1 MALEKI
7 KNFLIPGKAED
18 DETLYGSGQQT
29 GTDTGGL
36 TGEGSHLG
44 SGNNTTTPGGVGAE
58 HSAPHGAHGSGLTGD
73 NTTGSSALGT
83 GQTTHQNLTGEGSHL
98 SSATSGT
105 AHDQTR
111 TGHESGVGLGQ
122 NTSSGTTS
130 GPHTSNLANRA
141 DPRVD
146 SDNSRGTGQSS
157 LTGSNTGTSGLGH
170 SSHMPGGWDDESN
183 TPQSTGTGPS
193 GADSSGRD
201 MSSAGG
207 LGSSTTGQSGLS
219 HDTHNTGLS
228 TGSHGNN
235 TSSGSHLGRDAAA
248 LGTAGAIGSGIHG
261 HPDNQHNLASTTGQS
276 DLDPFQMG
284 SNTGST
290 GTTHG
295 TNQSSGSQS
304 HLGRDAAALG
314 SAGALGSAVHGQHD
328 NTHNQSSTTGKSD
341 LNPFTTSTGTSHG
354 TNQSSGN
361 QSHLGRDAAAL
372 GSAGALGSAVHDH
385 RDNTHNQASTT
396 GQSNLN
402 PFQRDSNTSS
412 TGTTHG
418 TNQSSGSHLGRDA
431 AAVGSAG
438 ALGSAVHSHHDNT
451 HNQSSTTGQSGE
463 YDPFRAVT
471 PAANTSI
478 GQNPLDRAGQS
489 THTGHT
495 GSTQHTD
502 TSSGSH
508 LGRDAAAIGTAGAV
522 GEGIHHHR
530 ENERGLGSNIGQ
542 SSGQHST
549 GSHGPHSTDTANL
562 LDPSVNTRGPGLEN
576 ALHHTEHGGGAEEA
590 DNQHST
596 KGAAFGV
603 GSAGALGLASH
614 EHNKH
619 QTGQGLGSGS
629 SGIGH
634 STAGNTTTGHQS
646 SLTGSGL
653 GNTTGTTGQG
663 LGSGSSGLGH
673 STTGNATTSHQSG
686 SGLTGSGLGNTTRT
700 GPAPNT
706 AGPHTKDWQN
716 VVDPRVTP
724 ANAAQQGSTQTGT
737 YSTTDSGSHH
747 GRDAALVGGTGA
759 AAYAA
764 GSHHDSSRASGL
776 GHLGQSDTTTGT
788 SSNLTSGSTTG
799 HTSGVTGQH
808 DSTLGGSHNKDH
820 HYGQDAALV
829 GGTGAAAYGAGSHHD
844 SSRESGPS
852 HLGQSGTTTGTGS
865 NLTSGTTTGR
875 TSGVTGQHDSTLGG
889 SHDKD
894 HHYGRDAAV
903 AGGVGG
909 AAYEADKHHKDTKT
923 EHQAEKDHKHAVKE
937 AEKDHKHEEKKEH
950 KHGILSFLH
959 RDKSKKH
966 TPEEE
971 AEFDRQEREHNSHAG
986 RNTALGGAAVGAGA
1000 YEADKHHHSGTDPNK
1015 PLPVAPGNHGI
1026 GTGAGTQNALAGNT
1040 SGTSHELGTGNTSST
1055 GHHTGRDAALG
1066 AGAVGAA
1073 GVGAHEHDNHSGPT
1087 PLDEKP
1093 RGKDIGDHLHGAR
1106 NRGVEGS
1113 SGFPGTSGFGDGQH
1127 PHAHNSEATT
1137 DQDGNPIGGGL
1148 TGTGHNTTNQT
1159 GREFPLGG
1167 AGTTGHHT
1175 GSGLTGSDRQSGS
1188 HTGRDAAA
1196 LGTAGLVGEHEHRK
1210 HEGTTGH
1217 QSGLTGSHQGT
1228 AGTSDHQAHGLTRSG
1243 ERSHYQ
1249 SDHDQT
1255 GLQQYAE
1262 RGSTAGSGLTGSH
1275 AHTGPLAGSQSMGAS
1290 GVPPNSS
1297 IDQQSGLTGSQH
1309 NTTGT
1314 SGLGHS
1320 SEQSA
1325 YRSDRDQS
1333 GLQQYGEHDSGLM
1346 AGKTSDLSG
1355 RNRLHK
1361 DPPSSHP
1368 AAQAYSESGGAHG
1381 PTSGSQRE
1389 GGEGLGHDT
1398 GVANAHGA
1406 SSGMGANPST
1416 NY

>member
-1 MALEKI
+1 MEKI

-29 GTDTGGL
+29 GTHNGGL

-44 SGNNTTTPGGVGAE
+44 SGNNTTTSGGVGSE
-58 HSAPHGAHGSGLTGD
+58 HSATHGTPGSGLTGN
-73 NTTGSSALGT
+73 NTTGGSALGA
-83 GQTTHQNLTGEGSHL
+83 GHNTHQSLTGEGSHL
-98 SSATSGT
+98 SGATSGT

-111 TGHESGVGLGQ
+111 TGHESGLGLGQ

-130 GPHTSNLANRA
+130 GPHTSDLANRA

-146 SDNSRGTGQSS
+146 SDNSRATGHSG
-157 LTGSNTGTSGLGH
+157 LTGSNTGASGQGH
-170 SSHMPGGWDDESN
+170 SSHMPGGWTDESN
-183 TPQSTGTGPS
+183 ESESAGTGLT
-193 GADSSGRD
+193 GAGTTGRD
-201 MSSAGG
+201 ASSAGG

-219 HDTHNTGLS
+219 RDTHNTGLS
-228 TGSHGNN
+228 TGSHGDN

-261 HPDNQHNLASTTGQS
+261 HPDNKHNLASTTGQS

-290 GTTHG
+290 GTTRG
-295 TNQSSGSQS
+295 ANQSSGGQS
-304 HLGRDAAALG
+304 HLGRDAAAVG
-314 SAGALGSAVHGQHD
+314 STGALGSAVHGHHD
-328 NTHNQSSTTGKSD
+328 STHNQPSTTGQSD
-341 LNPFTTSTGTSHG
+341 LNPFTSSTGTS
-354 TNQSSGN
+354 
-361 QSHLGRDAAAL
+361 
-372 GSAGALGSAVHDH
+372 
-385 RDNTHNQASTT
+385 
-396 GQSNLN
+396 
-402 PFQRDSNTSS
+402 
-412 TGTTHG
+412 HG

-431 AAVGSAG
+431 AAVGSTG
-438 ALGSAVHSHHDNT
+438 AIGSATHGHHDNT
-451 HNQSSTTGQSGE
+451 HNQASTTGQSGE

-495 GSTQHTD
+495 GSTQHTS
-502 TSSGSH
+502 TSGSSH

-522 GEGIHHHR
+522 GEGIHRHR

-542 SSGQHST
+542 SSGQHTT

-590 DNQHST
+590 DSSHGA
-596 KGAAFGV
+596 KGAALGA
-603 GSAGALGLASH
+603 GSVGALGLASH

-629 SGIGH
+629 SGFGH
-634 STAGNTTTGHQS
+634 SATGNTTTGQQS
-646 SLTGSGL
+646 GLTGSGL

-663 LGSGSSGLGH
+663 FGSGSSGLGH
-673 STTGNATTSHQSG
+673 STTGHQSG
-686 SGLTGSGLGNTTRT
+686 SGLTGSGLGNTTGTT

-706 AGPHTKDWQN
+706 AGPHSKDWQN

-737 YSTTDSGSHH
+737 HSTTDSGSHH

-764 GSHHDSSRASGL
+764 GSHHDSNRASGL
-776 GHLGQSDTTTGT
+776 GHLGQSGTTSGTGSNLSSGATTGR
-788 SSNLTSGSTTG
+788 
-799 HTSGVTGQH
+799 TSGVTGQH
-808 DSTLGGSHNKDH
+808 DSTFGGSHDNDH
-820 HYGQDAALV
+820 HYGRDAALV

-844 SSRESGPS
+844 SSREGAPS
-852 HLGQSGTTTGTGS
+852 HLGQSSTTSGTGS
-865 NLTSGTTTGR
+865 NLPSGATTGR
-875 TSGVTGQHDSTLGG
+875 TSGVTGQQDSTLGG

-1000 YEADKHHHSGTDPNK
+1000 YEADKHHQSGADANK

-1026 GTGAGTQNALAGNT
+1026 GTGAGPQNALAGNT
-1040 SGTSHELGTGNTSST
+1040 SGTSHELGTGNTST

-1073 GVGAHEHDNHSGPT
+1073 GVGAHEHNKHSGPT

-1127 PHAHNSEATT
+1127 PHAHSSEATT

-1148 TGTGHNTTNQT
+1148 TGTGHNTTGQT
-1159 GREFPLGG
+1159 GREFPLAG
-1167 AGTTGHHT
+1167 AGTTGHQT
-1175 GSGLTGSDRQSGS
+1175 GSGLTGSEHQSGS

-1228 AGTSDHQAHGLTRSG
+1228 TGTSGHQSDHQAHGLTHSG
-1243 ERSHYQ
+1243 ERSHYR

-1262 RGSTAGSGLTGSH
+1262 RGSTSGSGLTGSH
-1275 AHTGPLAGSQSMGAS
+1275 AQTGPLSGSQSMGAS

-1297 IDQQSGLTGSQH
+1297 VGQQSGLTGSQH

-1325 YRSDRDQS
+1325 YRSDHDQS

-1361 DPPSSHP
+1361 DPPSNHP
-1368 AAQAYSESGGAHG
+1368 AAQAYSENGGAHV
-1381 PTSGSQRE
+1381 PASGSHRE